1 MTEFLVPY
9 TAKNDAKKYGFYMVY
24 RGGGLR
30 PGGVAVDRGGE
41 AIRHSRLRFLYIVVR
56 VGKL

>member
-1 MTEFLVPY
+1 MTELLVPY
-9 TAKNDAKKYGFYMVY
+9 TAKNDAKKYGFYN
-24 RGGGLR
+24 GLSGGLR

-41 AIRHSRLRFLYIVVR
+41 AILHSQLRFLYIVVR